1 MRSELFIFC
10 MTIVLAFIV
19 YKPGMVL
26 PVMASTAHHEEP
38 PANSDTQEENETKR
52 QLEEHILPSEGVL
65 TLWADQYTASYFL
78 KNSRIPHALPIP
90 LHEPPPNSRC

>member
-1 MRSELFIFC
+1 MHRELFIFC

-19 YKPGMVL
+19 YKPGIVL
-26 PVMASTAHHEEP
+26 PIMASTAHHEELP
-38 PANSDTQEENETKR
+38 VNSDTQEENETKR
-52 QLEEHILPSEGVL
+52 QLEEQILPSEGVL
-65 TLWADQYTASYFL
+65 TLWADQYTASYFP